1 MIFLALRY
9 LLARRRQTLFTL
21 LGIFFGAAAYVAI
34 SGFML
39 GFREYLVDQLVNN
52 NAHIRIQAREEFLTE
67 RALDRAFYG
76 DAYAHVFWIAPPS
89 GTKGNILVENPQKWY
104 QRLRADPRVE
114 AYTPQLTTNAVFSN
128 GPATAS
134 APLIGTDP
142 SQQVKVTTIGNY
154 IIRGTWDDLTV
165 GGNRLVIG
173 NELRRKLGV
182 DVSQNVLVSLPGG
195 TPTPFK
201 VVAVFDTGNAQAD
214 SLAYGALG
222 DVQRVNRTPSR
233 VNEIGVRLRDYTQ
246 AADIATTWG
255 QISPEKV
262 QSWDQLFANIFSIF
276 RIQDAVRFLSV
287 GAILV
292 VAGFGIY
299 NVLNM
304 TVMQKRQDIAI
315 LRSMGYSGRDVIWLF
330 FSQGLMLAISGAGL
344 GLVFGYLFSLY
355 IQTIPFPATPG
366 ASGGTLDHLLVSFDP
381 AIYVQ
386 AASLAVISASF
397 ASILPARAAGK
408 LTPIDI
414 IRAGAA

>member
-1 MIFLALRY
+1 MMFLALRY
-9 LLARRRQTLFTL
+9 LLARRRQTLLTL

-39 GFREYLVDQLVNN
+39 GFREYLVDELVNN
-52 NAHIRIQAREEFLTE
+52 NPHIRIQAREDFLTE
-67 RALDRAFYG
+67 RSLDRAFYG
-76 DAYAHVFWIAPPS
+76 DRYAHVFWVSPPS
-89 GTKGNILVENPQKWY
+89 GTKGNILVEDPQKWY

-114 AYTPQLTTNAVFSN
+114 AFTPQLGTSAVFSN

-134 APLIGTDP
+134 AMLTGTDP
-142 SQQVKVTTIGNY
+142 SQQVKVTTIGEY
-154 IIRGTWDDLTV
+154 ITQGDWGDLAA

-182 DVSQNVLVSLPGG
+182 NLAQNVLVALPGG

-201 VVAVFDTGNAQAD
+201 IVAVFDTGNVQAD
-214 SLAYGALG
+214 NLAYGALS
-222 DVQRVNRTPSR
+222 DVQRVNRTPNR
-233 VNEIGVRLRDYTQ
+233 VNEIAVRLRDYTK
-246 AADIATTWG
+246 AADVATTWSK
-255 QISPEKV
+255 ISPEKV

-287 GAILV
+287 GAILI

-330 FSQGLMLAISGAGL
+330 FSQGLLLAVSGASL
-344 GLVFGYLFSLY
+344 GLVFGYGLSLY
-355 IQTIPFPATPG
+355 IQTIPFAAGPG
-366 ASGGTLDHLLVSFDP
+366 GSGGVDHLLVSFNP
-381 AIYVQ
+381 TIYVQ
-386 AASLAVISASF
+386 AALLAVISASF
-397 ASILPARAAGK
+397 ASIMPARAAGK
-408 LTPIDI
+408 LTPIEI